1 MLDWLQLLN
10 PAAPRHLLAPGA
22 AGAAP
27 APSAQW
33 LAPVLA
39 AARLSSP
46 PSSCGLTLLAPSDDA
61 LAEAGVAP
69 AELAPAD
76 LQRWLLRHLTLDDV
90 AAGGSV
96 QMLDG
101 QLLLREGAPRQW
113 RDSDGR
119 WVRPLGRVTARAG
132 IAVQLVDRALV
143 PVTGSLWA
151 RIAAEPGLAG
161 FAAALQHTG
170 LDGLLDCS
178 GPFTVLAPS
187 NRGLAR
193 AAARLGLGPAAL
205 WADRDRLA
213 TLLLHHLLPGR
224 WSGSALPWGGALR
237 TLAGERLHFSAL
249 GLLRSGDLLLP
260 LAEGSDRSGSNG
272 VLHRLDE
279 ALLPP
284 VD

>member
-1 MLDWLQLLN
+1 MLDWLQLFN

-22 AGAAP
+22 GGP
-27 APSAQW
+27 LPTPSAQW

-39 AARLSSP
+39 AAHLSSP
-46 PSSCGLTLLAPSDDA
+46 SPDGGLTLLAPSDDA
-61 LAEAGVAP
+61 LAEAGLVPATLAP
-69 AELAPAD
+69 AE

-90 AAGGSV
+90 GGGGSV

-101 QLLLREGAPRQW
+101 QLLLRDGAAPQW
-113 RDSDGR
+113 RDGAGR
-119 WVRPLGRVTARAG
+119 AVRPLGRPRLRAG
-132 IAVQLVDRALV
+132 IAVQLVDRALG
-143 PVTGSLWA
+143 PVTDSLRA

-161 FAAALQHTG
+161 FAAALAHTG

-187 NRGLAR
+187 DRGLAR
-193 AAARLGLGPAAL
+193 AAARLGRSPASL
-205 WADRDRLA
+205 WADRDRL
-213 TLLLHHLLPGR
+213 TDLLLHHLLPGR
-224 WSGSALPWGGALR
+224 WSSSALPWNGALR

-260 LAEGSDRSGSNG
+260 LAPGSDRCASNG